1 MPRYQKNTLRET
13 QEYSTLGTKK
23 QLPQELLSLHD
34 LALFLKRHLAP
45 KSCSK
50 VGPGAPTPPSRT
62 GGPGRPGPG
71 PWGCII
77 LGATRGIIFQKEMK
91 NL

>member
-50 VGPGAPTPPSRT
+50 VGPGAPTPPRAL
-62 GGPGRPGPG
+62 GGQAGPALGPGVA
-71 PWGCII
+71 
-77 LGATRGIIFQKEMK
+77 LS
-91 NL
+91 